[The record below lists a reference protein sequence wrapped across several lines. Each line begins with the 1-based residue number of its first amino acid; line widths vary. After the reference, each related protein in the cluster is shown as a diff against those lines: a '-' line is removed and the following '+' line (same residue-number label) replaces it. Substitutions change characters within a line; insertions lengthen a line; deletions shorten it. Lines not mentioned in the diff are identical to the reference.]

1 MTFLLRSHPSHQPSA
16 VEFCRTDAWISGTE
30 TTRLEREPVPPVAP
44 PAAKSSCISFQSK
57 MKPLR
62 LAHAVPAIPS
72 THLCLLITCQRA
84 FSVADS
90 AGSLCLI
97 FDKHQV
103 TVTYFSCKRVCNR
116 RYPSAKSTRKPSKA
130 PQVELLTPRRYGQR
144 WD

>member
-16 VEFCRTDAWISGTE
+16 VEFRRTDAWISGTE
-30 TTRLEREPVPPVAP
+30 TTSLEREPVPPVAP

-57 MKPLR
+57 MKPLKVGPCCPCNSKWR
-62 LAHAVPAIPS
+62 ICAYL
-72 THLCLLITCQRA
+72 TCRRA

-97 FDKHQV
+97 FGKHQV